1 MFQLMHLK
9 EFDFVKPTYL
19 VDWNNRSCEIIKDR
33 METRLREVKRAIEQ
47 IYDRYL
53 SFKNR
58 YINGETIDIEESIL
72 NPLWAEIRE
81 KYGFRVNMKH
91 LAFFG
96 LCPKC
101 QK

>member
-1 MFQLMHLK
+1 
-9 EFDFVKPTYL
+9 
-19 VDWNNRSCEIIKDR
+19 
-33 METRLREVKRAIEQ
+33 
-47 IYDRYL
+47 
-53 SFKNR
+53 
-58 YINGETIDIEESIL
+58 L

-101 QK
+101 RK